1 MANIFLTRK
10 CNLKCPY
17 CFADEFVNK
26 ENEEYT
32 LENFKKVVEFIKADG
47 TDRIGLIGGEPTVY
61 SHFKEVIEI
70 LNADEKIKQVVIY
83 TNGLNL
89 DKYLDILGNE
99 KIHFLINCNSAS
111 DIGEAMFDKLKSNIK
126 ALKEVNKNYTLGINI
141 YSKNMDYQYI
151 FELLRI
157 ADSHNL
163 RFSTALPNDTKEHTE
178 DILAGFKEMKSVLRS
193 FWLDCKKND
202 ISPHN
207 DCNSIPDCL
216 LDVEDKRLLLE
227 LSQIGKK
234 YVTSNPIQS
243 CRTCN
248 PVIDILPDLTAV
260 RCFGLSKYMK
270 VSINDFKSLSNL
282 TNWFYNKID
291 LYARL
296 AYVNSDCENCKHR
309 LYSRCGVC
317 FTYKIHKFDKI
328 KELVRNI

>member
-26 ENEEYT
+26 ENEEFSI
-32 LENFKKVVEFIKADG
+32 ENFKKVVEFIKADG
-47 TDRIGLIGGEPTVY
+47 TNRIGLIGGEPTVY

-70 LNADEKIKQVVIY
+70 LNADEKIKTVIIY

-111 DIGEAMFDKLKSNIK
+111 DIGEVMYEKLKSNIK
-126 ALKEVNKNYTLGINI
+126 AIKEVNKNFTLGINI

-151 FELLRI
+151 FELLKI
-157 ADSHNL
+157 ADSHTV
-163 RFSTALPNDTKEHTE
+163 RFSTALPNDTKEHTN
-178 DILAGFKEMKSVLRS
+178 DILAGFKEMKPVLRN

-202 ISPHN
+202 ISPNN

-216 LDVEDKRLLLE
+216 LDVEDKRVLLE
-227 LSQIGKK
+227 LAQIGKK
-234 YVTSNPIQS
+234 YECSNPILS
-243 CRTCN
+243 CRTCS
-248 PVIDILPDLTAV
+248 PVIDILPDMTAV

-270 VSINDFKSLSNL
+270 ASINNFKSLDKLIS
-282 TNWFYNKID
+282 WFYNKID

-296 AYVNSDCENCKHR
+296 AYVNSECENCKHR
-309 LYSRCGVC
+309 LYNRCGVC

-328 KELVRNI
+328 KELVRSI